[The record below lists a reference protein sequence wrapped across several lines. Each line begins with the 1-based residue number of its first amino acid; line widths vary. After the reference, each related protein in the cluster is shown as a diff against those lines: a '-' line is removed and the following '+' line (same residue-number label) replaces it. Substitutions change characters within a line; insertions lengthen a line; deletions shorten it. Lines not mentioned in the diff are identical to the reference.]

1 MDFVENNIKLVKCA
15 NEKCQKEREQ
25 NKKLTDKRDIKLS
38 NLYKQ
43 YKEGKITKDKY
54 NSETTKIYSIHEKT
68 EENLKFIECK
78 IKNCFEYMKSLLL
91 RTIFN
96 LMKNYKDNK
105 IKLNKL
111 KEYKNYLIK
120 KQLILKMSENFT
132 KNLNKKLSLFK

>member
-1 MDFVENNIKLVKCA
+1 MDFVENVIKLVKCA

-96 LMKNYKDNK
+96 LMKNYKDDK
-105 IKLNKL
+105 IKLAKL
-111 KEYKNYLIK
+111 KEYKKL
-120 KQLILKMSENFT
+120 F
-132 KNLNKKLSLFK
+132 NKKTIDIKDVREFYKEFK

>member
-1 MDFVENNIKLVKCA
+1 MDFVDNVIKLVKCA
-15 NEKCQKEREQ
+15 NEKCQKERDQ

-96 LMKNYKDNK
+96 LMKNYKDDK
-105 IKLNKL
+105 IKLAKL
-111 KEYKNYLIK
+111 KEYKKL
-120 KQLILKMSENFT
+120 F
-132 KNLNKKLSLFK
+132 NKKTIDIKDVREFYKEFK

>member
-1 MDFVENNIKLVKCA
+1 MDFVENVIKLVKCA

-78 IKNCFEYMKSLLL
+78 IKNCFEYMKLLLL

-105 IKLNKL
+105 IKLAKL
-111 KEYKNYLIK
+111 KEYKKL
-120 KQLILKMSENFT
+120 F
-132 KNLNKKLSLFK
+132 NKKTIDIKDVREFYKEFK

>member
-1 MDFVENNIKLVKCA
+1 MDFVENVIKLVKCA

-54 NSETTKIYSIHEKT
+54 KSKTTKIYSIHEKT

-96 LMKNYKDNK
+96 LMKNYKDDK
-105 IKLNKL
+105 IKLAKL
-111 KEYKNYLIK
+111 KEYKKL
-120 KQLILKMSENFT
+120 F
-132 KNLNKKLSLFK
+132 NKKTIDIKDVREFYKEFK

>member
-1 MDFVENNIKLVKCA
+1 MDFVENVIKLVKCA
-15 NEKCQKEREQ
+15 NEKCKKEKEQ

-54 NSETTKIYSIHEKT
+54 NSETTKIYSIYEKT

-91 RTIFN
+91 RTICN
-96 LMKNYKDNK
+96 LMKKYNDDK
-105 IKLNKL
+105 IKLAKL
-111 KEYKNYLIK
+111 KEYKKL
-120 KQLILKMSENFT
+120 F
-132 KNLNKKLSLFK
+132 NKKTIDIKDVREFYKEFK

>member
-1 MDFVENNIKLVKCA
+1 MDFVENVIKLVKCA

-54 NSETTKIYSIHEKT
+54 NSETTKIYSIYEKT

-105 IKLNKL
+105 IKLAKL
-111 KEYKNYLIK
+111 KEYKKL
-120 KQLILKMSENFT
+120 F
-132 KNLNKKLSLFK
+132 NKKTIDIKDVREFYKEFK

>member
-1 MDFVENNIKLVKCA
+1 MDFVENVIKLVKCA
-15 NEKCQKEREQ
+15 NEKCKKAKEQ

-96 LMKNYKDNK
+96 LMKKYNDDK
-105 IKLNKL
+105 IKLAKL
-111 KEYKNYLIK
+111 KEYKKL
-120 KQLILKMSENFT
+120 F
-132 KNLNKKLSLFK
+132 NKKTIDIKDVREFYKEFK